1 MTFQSTKTVA
11 EIAFVMLEGAREVLM
26 TTRYPSLSPLRI
38 GAQPT
43 QDAFLQPG

>member
-1 MTFQSTKTVA
+1 MAFQGMQTVA
-11 EIAFVMLEGAREVLM
+11 QIAFVMLEGARQVLM
-26 TTRYPSLSPLRI
+26 ATCHPSLSPLRI